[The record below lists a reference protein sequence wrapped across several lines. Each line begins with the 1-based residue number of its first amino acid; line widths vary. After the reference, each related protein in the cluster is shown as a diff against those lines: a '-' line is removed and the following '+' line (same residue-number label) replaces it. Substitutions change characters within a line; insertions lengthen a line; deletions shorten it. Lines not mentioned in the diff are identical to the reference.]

1 MKEHTPDPAT
11 LSEEQLML
19 EALPIID
26 LRLSEPEAFRILAAA
41 ARLVPE
47 VTEYINWTA
56 TLDCDTL
63 FNRKREAFKGMADFL
78 DRKHPGCYAARKI
91 RLEHT
96 IAESIINNN
105 SEEYDLLINQQQ
117 RICAKDKSK
126 KEQALLLA
134 MKLARLDHAI
144 TSAQVCDPLLYPEI
158 WQLERDVLKLYP
170 VPDDEDIAKMSSQDL
185 ADCICLY
192 SILAGLKCNP
202 QDDLTVRLMLDDIP
216 DAFNNGTM
224 YEYTGT
230 FRDYLCNTGFYLDKA
245 IGMSTRL
252 HGEFHPS
259 TAALSYAATS
269 FRLNNIT
276 IDEETAADARTINDF
291 MSIYYPRRSSEGRL
305 VRLLKASADF
315 QSSHGPGLSQQEVDE
330 ILEICKISYGDSSS
344 YYLNQLAQIVNF
356 FIFSHPDYA
365 SFLDFFNSECERIFP
380 DSLTSTLWKVYVN
393 SNVKYVNG
401 EDGARRMNILRDD
414 YLANHRPSPLSVYLG
429 QQLAGFFQNIAY
441 DLDSAIKVYEALS
454 QDASGYYGNPS
465 PLYFMAQKN
474 LFGVTA
480 TGNDPAE
487 IRILDEIISE
497 ARKGSYKGKD
507 RTIRDLLLA
516 KADYHWGTA
525 HYSEAANAY
534 HEILPL
540 YKTNEESLPARV
552 REAICI
558 SLSGGNSAYAAKQM
572 KKAIE
577 EIDRIPAKEAPPRLL
592 IEAASFFS
600 VTNDLEKAVSLLE
613 RALDA
618 HNYQTNFG
626 LDDEYFDISGE
637 LAVLYE
643 ETNNRTAASRLIAND
658 RDALKNAMT
667 LAPTYT
673 MVNYLLN
680 SYYRALQ
687 RQDWNSTYFY
697 LGAAFNAVQAMST
710 SSGGSDVVTH
720 NLGVACCQAF
730 TSLFVELQRQLR
742 MAEDYLNSEEF
753 SKYRSNFDQAMQMFA
768 DAMPEVKNGMDK
780 MEKSFPEFDP
790 NFRDNPRYQT
800 LLSSQGAYYQAYEKN
815 YPKAEEYLLKA
826 LELCRTPVDRKN
838 TLLNLVGLMEIAG
851 DSTKQQTYLS
861 KAYDVISG
869 NPQSMTFNDRLGEKA
884 FHFNKALTA
893 HEIAEASSL
902 AREIYKENRKLL
914 DGNFQLMSSFDQ
926 QQILNLYGDPAW
938 ALAALLDSD
947 PHKLAPEVYD
957 AVVYRTGMQLRSQQQ
972 TRHIIQNS
980 NNPDIYIIADS
991 IAGIR
996 AQLKQIN
1003 ITPDQWLT
1011 EEGLQV
1017 NRVQT
1022 DLNFRLERL
1031 EQELLDL
1038 TAKERSEADPEV
1050 TWQMIRDALRPG
1062 EAAVE
1067 YVLSHNNIMAL
1078 VVTPGCTV
1086 PAAVTLAPWQK
1097 LSDSLNSLN
1106 AKNSATLAKR
1116 LYRPDSKVDL
1126 YGMLWQPLEQ
1136 TLKGVKTIYFNAPG
1150 MLHTIAFNAIPTPD
1164 GDFLID
1170 RYDLHQLTTTAQ
1182 LTFPADETAPSSALL
1197 VGDVVFHPSQA
1208 NSSSIPQE
1216 SGERAVEDDYSL
1228 NDFDSRGIARQHFRY
1243 LPFTG
1248 NELKEISSTF
1258 GKDNIRETSRLE
1270 ATEKNFR
1277 ELCANS
1283 PEVIHLATHGFFLAS
1298 ETEAM
1303 RVPFMMRYSSQI
1315 GSPMQ
1320 RSGVALA
1327 NAEASWTGA
1336 EELPEDNDGIL
1347 TASEVAS
1354 LNLKG
1359 TRLVTLSAC
1368 ETALG
1373 GYNFEGIHGLT
1384 RGFKQAGAKS
1394 LMVSLWSVN
1403 DRSTSIFMTEFY
1415 RQWLATG
1422 NRHRAMR
1429 SAVAAVRT
1437 AYPSPFYW
1445 APFILLD

>member
-1 MKEHTPDPAT
+1 MKANTPDPET

-26 LRLSEPEAFRILAAA
+26 LRLSEPEAERILVAA

-47 VTEYINWTA
+47 VTDYINWTA

-63 FNRKREAFKGMADFL
+63 FQRKRGALKGMADFL
-78 DRKHPGCYAARKI
+78 DRQHPGCYAARKI

-117 RICAKDKSK
+117 RICAKNKSK

-192 SILAGLKCNP
+192 SILAGLKCHP
-202 QDDLTVRLMLDDIP
+202 QDDLTVRLMLDNAP

-245 IGMSTRL
+245 IEMSTRL

-276 IDEETAADARTINDF
+276 IDDETAADARTINDF

-315 QSSHGPGLSQQEVDE
+315 QSSHNPGLSQQEVDE

-365 SFLDFFNSECERIFP
+365 SFLDFYNSECERIFP
-380 DSLTSTLWKVYVN
+380 ESLTSTLWKVYVN

-401 EDGARRMNILRDD
+401 EDGAQRMNILRDD
-414 YLANHRPSPLSVYLG
+414 YLANHRPSPLSVHLG

-441 DLDSAIKVYEALS
+441 DLNSAIKVYEALS

-465 PLYFMAQKN
+465 PLYFMTQKN

-480 TGNDPAE
+480 TGNDPTE
-487 IRILDEIISE
+487 TRVLDDIISQ

-507 RTIRDLLLA
+507 LTIRDLLLA
-516 KADYHWGTA
+516 KADYHWATA
-525 HYSEAANAY
+525 RYSEAANAY
-534 HEILPL
+534 HEVSPL

-572 KKAIE
+572 KKAVE

-643 ETNNRTAASRLIAND
+643 ETNNRNAASRLIATD
-658 RDALKNAMT
+658 RQTLTNIFS
-667 LAPTYT
+667 LAPTYSL
-673 MVNYLLN
+673 VEYLFN
-680 SYYRALQ
+680 AYYRAI
-687 RQDWNSTYFY
+687 RNQDWNSAYFY
-697 LGAAFNAVQAMST
+697 LGAAGNAVNAMST
-710 SSGGSDVVTH
+710 SSGGSDTVSHT
-720 NLGVACCQAF
+720 LGVSVCQAL
-730 TSLFVELQRQLR
+730 TTLATQIQIQLKS
-742 MAEDYLNSEEF
+742 AEDYLNSDEF
-753 SKYRSNFDQAMQMFA
+753 SKYRKNYDEAMSIFSSV
-768 DAMPEVKNGMDK
+768 MPAIKQTMDTL
-780 MEKSFPEFDP
+780 EESFPEYDAKYLS
-790 NFRDNPRYQT
+790 NPYYHT
-800 LLSSQGAYYQAYEKN
+800 LLSSQASYYQSYEKN
-815 YPKAEEYLLKA
+815 YPKSEEYLLKVLA
-826 LELCRTPVDRKN
+826 LNDSPVSQKN
-838 TLLNLVGLMEIAG
+838 TLLNLSGLMEIAG
-851 DSTKQQTYLS
+851 NKDKQQNYLEQ
-861 KAYDVISG
+861 AYEVVRKNAD
-869 NPQSMTFNDRLGEKA
+869 QMTFNDRLADRA
-884 FHFNKALTA
+884 FRFNKALTSKNIPVA
-893 HEIAEASSL
+893 TGL
-902 AREIYKENRKLL
+902 ARDIYKENRRLL

-926 QQILNLYGDPAW
+926 EQIFNSYGDPAW

-947 PHKLAPEVYD
+947 PGKLAPEVYD

-972 TRHIIQNS
+972 TLSIIRQS
-980 NNPDIYIIADS
+980 SNPDVRLLADS

-1003 ITPDQWLT
+1003 ITPDLWNT
-1011 EEGLQV
+1011 EEGNNRNKLQTSLKF
-1017 NRVQT
+1017 Q
-1022 DLNFRLERL
+1022 LEIL
-1031 EQELLDL
+1031 EQQLLDL

-1050 TWQMIRDALRPG
+1050 TWQMIRDALKPG

-1067 YVLSHNNIMAL
+1067 YVLSANNIMAL
-1078 VVTPGCTV
+1078 VVTPGCTQ
-1086 PAAVTLAPWQK
+1086 PKAVTLAPWQK
-1097 LSDSLNSLN
+1097 LSGSLNALN
-1106 AKNSATLAKR
+1106 AKNSASLAKR
-1116 LYRPDSKVDL
+1116 LYRPDSNVDL
-1126 YGMLWQPLEQ
+1126 YEMLWQPLDQ
-1136 TLKGVKTIYFNAPG
+1136 ALDGAQTIYFNAPG

-1164 GDFLID
+1164 GKYLID

-1182 LTFPADETAPSSALL
+1182 LTFPSDEKAPSSALL

-1208 NSSSIPQE
+1208 NSSSMPQE

-1248 NELKEISSTF
+1248 NELQEISSTF
-1258 GKDNIRETSRLE
+1258 GKDNIRKTSRLE

-1277 ELCANS
+1277 QLCKES
-1283 PEVIHLATHGFFLAS
+1283 PEVLHLATHGFFLAS

-1336 EELPEDNDGIL
+1336 EELPEEDDGIL
-1347 TASEVAS
+1347 TASEVAA

-1422 NRHRAMR
+1422 NRHHAMR